1 MASKEGKENY
11 ISKGSSR
18 LAGDITEKYPIRVF
32 LETALN
38 RIGAEVY

>member
-1 MASKEGKENY
+1 MASKGGKENY
-11 ISKGSSR
+11 ISKGG
-18 LAGDITEKYPIRVF
+18 LAGDITEKYPIRVL